1 MTVLVVLLNTHPAF
15 AEEQS
20 SVSSLLAAR
29 LEQERARNR
38 EDMVPVKFGA
48 AQLRD
53 ANATEVLAVLSR
65 YQNDPCWPVRHL
77 AFRYALWLAEV
88 QPQPAT
94 RTEVVKQLVNGFI
107 TDADRQA
114 ANWLLTFHAEDF
126 SDESRALIR
135 QSLAKERP
143 SRGIVLI
150 CGVAQMKDQL
160 PILEKMLIDEMKHQ
174 SEVDKQRIGLP
185 WYYTTGWSA
194 RLARARMGVKED
206 ITKCLQ
212 LVETVE
218 NLDRRVIKLLR
229 DVGYIRQPEAIEFLQ
244 GYLESQQRLSPVKP
258 TAPGKPVAS
267 YVLDIL
273 IDCLKDFPVAR
284 KPGRGYKWERIEQA
298 RKWMAEQKQKLAQ
311 EKKQWDIIR

>member
-1 MTVLVVLLNTHPAF
+1 M
-15 AEEQS
+15 
-20 SVSSLLAAR
+20 
-29 LEQERARNR
+29 
-38 EDMVPVKFGA
+38 
-48 AQLRD
+48 
-53 ANATEVLAVLSR
+53 
-65 YQNDPCWPVRHL
+65 
-77 AFRYALWLAEV
+77 
-88 QPQPAT
+88 
-94 RTEVVKQLVNGFI
+94 NGFI
-107 TDADRQA
+107 TGADRQA
-114 ANWLLTFHAEDF
+114 ANWLLTFRAEDF
-126 SDESRALIR
+126 SDESKALIR

-150 CGVAQMKDQL
+150 CGVACMEDQL
-160 PILEKMLIDEMKHQ
+160 PILEKMLIDELKHQ

-218 NLDRRVIKLLR
+218 NLDRRVITLLR
-229 DVGYIRQPEAIEFLQ
+229 DVGYIRQPQAIEHLQ
-244 GYLESQQRLSPVKP
+244 KYLESDKRLSPVSP
-258 TAPGKPVAS
+258 PVPGNPVAS

-284 KPGRGYKWERIEQA
+284 KLGRGYKWEQIEQA
-298 RKWMAEQKQKLAQ
+298 RKWMTEQKQKLAQ